1 MNRKTLTVYSASAGS
16 GKTYSLVKE
25 FLLLLFLNHYAPHSD
40 TPPSDLSEDS
50 KATESK
56 EKPYNFGFQ
65 GILGVTFTKKATLE
79 LKQRILREL
88 IRLSKVEPGDEI
100 TGISKDVIKE
110 LSGLVGKTV
119 KELSTDLPRLSEHAV
134 KQILEDYSHFN
145 VRTIDSFF
153 QEVLRGLR
161 REITGQSFSGS
172 YQIELNV
179 EEAINLA
186 IDNLKLEM
194 DVHTYSNISNVVRR
208 LQTDS
213 IGKDK
218 QVDPFKEIADIAK
231 HLINGNEWEEI
242 KPFLLSEEAQ
252 KLVSQN
258 QQYLK
263 GVVDKY
269 ESKLSKAVGFGQ
281 RLTEL
286 RPNKLVT
293 KVKSL
298 ISIDELIKA
307 FCSTDPK
314 VRISKSLIKE
324 WKVNEKTEERTKE
337 ISKLIGDVLN
347 CFPDDKEVKEYLSAR
362 LLLDYLDYIPIL
374 AEIAKSIE
382 EYEHQNH
389 LLLIPRV
396 NQLLDQIIDGD
407 DTPFVYDRVG
417 VRLHHYVIDEFQDTA
432 KLQWSN
438 FEPLIYEARSSGHEN
453 FVVGDAK
460 QSIYAFRGA
469 ESSNFIKL
477 VDGIKKGSGET
488 DQVINLPTNWR
499 SDERIITFNNEF
511 FADIYN
517 YNGYYTEDYDT
528 DLTRLHKMVY
538 ERDNVKQEVPDHK
551 KASRAGYIEVSV
563 LPDNKKDE
571 SIPDVKTY
579 LHNHLV
585 DLFACGYK
593 PGDIAILS
601 RKNDQCEEVASWLT
615 EWAAVE
621 KDLASKY
628 AFVSKGAL
636 SLTSSAIVRLLRT
649 LIRALSTA
657 SPQSDK
663 LLRLMIQSY
672 VQSSKPEGNTGRADR
687 LYDSLMKLSTTGLSV
702 YEFLLRAINLLGELP
717 VEEKLYVNAFID
729 LAYTYSRRSP
739 DLTIRQFDDWLEQ
752 NIKKAKIDMGNG
764 ELDRINVLTIHE
776 AKGLEFPVVIL
787 PFANWDIYKLNENK
801 RDLRLIRIPDK
812 DYPELSS
819 VVKSGIYLIDLNDK
833 KRGLASDLAPI
844 YEAER
849 EALYMEQ
856 LNLLYVA
863 LTRAKSEL
871 YVFTKPKPKDGTVIK
886 INDIILDRMAVLDN
900 LKGDLIKEE
909 QQGILVWHSNVE
921 VKPRRQEKELTS
933 TSCGQVTLDSL
944 VSIVD
949 LKDLKVRDKYADE
962 RTDFGILMHGLLSSV
977 YTADDFA
984 PLLQNL
990 SNTGR
995 INEEDYKTLL
1005 NNFTTAMDDPTYSE
1019 WFPSYGEAI
1028 IRTESTLYDQGYGRE
1043 QRPDRVVLK
1052 RASDGT
1058 LHGVVID
1065 YKLGDLGPVSEAYR
1079 RQVRHYVDQLRS
1091 SGVDEVTGYLWYL
1104 RSPDGIIKVC

>member
-119 KELSTDLPRLSEHAV
+119 EELRTDLPRLSKHAV

-186 IDNLKLEM
+186 IDNLKLKM
-194 DVHTYSNISNVVRR
+194 DANTYSNISEVVRR
-208 LQTDS
+208 LQTES
-213 IGKDK
+213 IGTDE
-218 QVDPFKEIADIAK
+218 QVDPFKEIAAIAK

-242 KPFLLSEEAQ
+242 KSQLLSEEAQ
-252 KLVSQN
+252 KLVSEN

-263 GVVDKY
+263 GVVDTY
-269 ESKLSKAVGFGQ
+269 ESKLRPITTIARKISEYNPYRWGSKIESISTIDNIADAILQEG
-281 RLTEL
+281 LTKE
-286 RPNKLVT
+286 V
-293 KVKSL
+293 
-298 ISIDELIKA
+298 IS
-307 FCSTDPK
+307 
-314 VRISKSLIKE
+314 E
-324 WKVNEKTEERTKE
+324 WKLTGSGKEHEKDIYPLRDQVANLLPA
-337 ISKLIGDVLN
+337 SGA
-347 CFPDDKEVKEYLSAR
+347 KEYVNAR
-362 LLLDYLDYIPIL
+362 LLLDHLDYIPIL

-438 FEPLIYEARSSGHEN
+438 FEPLIREARSSKHEN

-469 ESSNFIKL
+469 ESSNFINL
-477 VDGIKKGSGET
+477 VDEIKKGSGET

-551 KASRAGYIEVSV
+551 KASRSGYVEISV

-579 LHNHLV
+579 LHGHLL
-585 DLFACGYK
+585 DLFARGYK
-593 PGDIAILS
+593 PGEIAILS
-601 RKNDQCEEVASWLT
+601 RQNSQCEKVASWLT
-615 EWAAVE
+615 EWAAAE
-621 KDLASKY
+621 GDQAGQY

-663 LLRLMIQSY
+663 LLRLMIRSY
-672 VQSSKPEGNTGRADR
+672 VQSSNPEGDKERAEQ
-687 LYDSLMKLSTTGLSV
+687 LYNSLMELSTTGLSV

-752 NIKKAKIDMGNG
+752 NIDRAKVDMGSG
-764 ELDRINVLTIHE
+764 ELDRINVLTIHD
-776 AKGLEFPVVIL
+776 AKGLEFPIVIL
-787 PFANWDIYKLNENK
+787 PFANWDIYSPNRGR

-819 VVKSGIYLIDLNDK
+819 EVKSGIYLINMEDAI
-833 KRGLASDLAPI
+833 RGLASDLAPI

-871 YVFTKPKPKDGTVIK
+871 YVFTKPKSKTGTTTK
-886 INDIILDRMAVLDN
+886 INNIILDRMAVLDN
-900 LKGDLIKEE
+900 LKDDLITEEE
-909 QQGILVWHSNVE
+909 QGISVWRSNVE
-921 VKPRRQEKELTS
+921 EKPRRQEEKSTS

-962 RTDFGILMHGLLSSV
+962 RTDFGILMHSLLSSV

-1005 NNFTTAMDDPTYSE
+1005 DNFTTVTNDPTYSE

-1043 QRPDRVVLK
+1043 QRPDRVVL
-1052 RASDGT
+1052 RRDGDGT
-1058 LHGVVID
+1058 LQGVVID
-1065 YKLGDLGPVSEAYR
+1065 YKLGDPNPVPEAYR
-1079 RQVRHYVDQLRS
+1079 RQVRQYVDQLRS

-1104 RSPDGIIKVC
+1104 RSDKGIIKVC

>member
-25 FLLLLFLNHYAPHSD
+25 FLLLLFLNHYTPHSD
-40 TPPSDLSEDS
+40 LSGDR

-110 LSGLVGKTV
+110 LSGLVDKTV
-119 KELSTDLPRLSEHAV
+119 KELSTDLPRLSKHAV

-179 EEAINLA
+179 EEAISLA
-186 IDNLKLEM
+186 IDNLKLKM
-194 DVHTYSNISNVVRR
+194 DANTYSNISEVVRR
-208 LQTDS
+208 LQTES
-213 IGKDK
+213 IGTDE

-231 HLINGNEWEEI
+231 HLINGNEWEQI
-242 KPFLLSEEAQ
+242 KSDLLSQKAQ
-252 KLVSQN
+252 QLVSQN

-269 ESKLSKAVGFGQ
+269 ESKLRPITTIARKISEYNPYRWGSKIESISTIDNIADAILQEG
-281 RLTEL
+281 LTKE
-286 RPNKLVT
+286 V
-293 KVKSL
+293 
-298 ISIDELIKA
+298 IS
-307 FCSTDPK
+307 
-314 VRISKSLIKE
+314 E
-324 WKVNEKTEERTKE
+324 WKLTGSGKEHEKDIYPLRDQVANLLPA
-337 ISKLIGDVLN
+337 SGA
-347 CFPDDKEVKEYLSAR
+347 KEYVNAR
-362 LLLDYLDYIPIL
+362 LLLDHLDYIPIL

-438 FEPLIYEARSSGHEN
+438 FEPLIRESRSSKHEN

-469 ESSNFIKL
+469 ESSNFINL
-477 VDGIKKGSGET
+477 VDEIKKGSGET
-488 DQVINLPTNWR
+488 DQVINLPKNWR

-528 DLTRLHKMVY
+528 DLTKLHKMVY
-538 ERDNVKQEVPDHK
+538 ERDNVKQEVPNHK
-551 KASRAGYIEVSV
+551 KASRSGYVEISV

-585 DLFACGYK
+585 DLFARGYK

-601 RKNDQCEEVASWLT
+601 RSNSKCEEVATWLT
-615 EWAAVE
+615 EWAAAE

-672 VQSSKPEGNTGRADR
+672 VQSSNPEGDKERAEQ
-687 LYDSLMKLSTTGLSV
+687 LYNSLMELSTTGLSV

-752 NIKKAKIDMGNG
+752 NIDRAKVDMGSG
-764 ELDRINVLTIHE
+764 ELDRINILTIHE
-776 AKGLEFPVVIL
+776 AKGLEFPIVIL
-787 PFANWDIYKLNENK
+787 PFANWDIYSPNRGR

-819 VVKSGIYLIDLNDK
+819 EVKSGIYLINMEDAI
-833 KRGLASDLAPI
+833 RGLASDLAPI

-863 LTRAKSEL
+863 FTRAKSEL
-871 YVFTKPKPKDGTVIK
+871 YVFTKPKSKTGTTTR
-886 INDIILDRMAVLDN
+886 INNIILDRMAVLDK
-900 LKGDLIKEE
+900 LKDDLITEEE
-909 QQGILVWHSNVE
+909 QGISVWRSNVE
-921 VKPRRQEKELTS
+921 EKPRRQKEELTS

-962 RTDFGILMHGLLSSV
+962 RTDFGILMHSLLSSV
-977 YTADDFA
+977 YTAKDFA
-984 PLLQNL
+984 PLLKNL
-990 SNTGR
+990 RNTGR

-1005 NNFTTAMDDPTYSE
+1005 DNFTTVMDDPTYAG

-1065 YKLGDLGPVSEAYR
+1065 YKLGDPGPVPEAYR

-1104 RSPDGIIKVC
+1104 RSDKGIIKVC

>member
-40 TPPSDLSEDS
+40 LSGSHEVTKSTGD
-50 KATESK
+50 
-56 EKPYNFGFQ
+56 PYFDFQ
-65 GILGVTFTKKATLE
+65 GVLGVTFTKKATLE

-88 IRLSKVEPGDEI
+88 IRLSEVKPGTVI

-110 LSGLVGKTV
+110 LSGLVGKT
-119 KELSTDLPRLSEHAV
+119 EQALSGELPRLSKNAV

-179 EEAINLA
+179 KEAINLA

-194 DVHTYSNISNVVRR
+194 DAHTYSNISSVVRR

-213 IGKDK
+213 IGKDER
-218 QVDPFKEIADIAK
+218 VDPFKEIADIAK

-242 KPFLLSEEAQ
+242 KPKLLSEDVQ
-252 KLVSQN
+252 TVVSQN

-263 GVVDKY
+263 GVVDDY
-269 ESKLSKAVGFGQ
+269 EKK
-281 RLTEL
+281 L
-286 RPNKLVT
+286 RPITTIARKISEYNPYRWGSKIESISTIDNIADAILLEGLT
-293 KVKSL
+293 KEG
-298 ISIDELIKA
+298 IS
-307 FCSTDPK
+307 
-314 VRISKSLIKE
+314 E
-324 WKVNEKTEERTKE
+324 WKLTKRDKDHEDE
-337 ISKLIGDVLN
+337 IYPLRDQVANLLPASGA
-347 CFPDDKEVKEYLSAR
+347 KEYVNAR
-362 LLLDYLDYIPIL
+362 LLLDYLAYIPIL

-417 VRLHHYVIDEFQDTA
+417 VRLHHYVIDEFQDTS

-438 FEPLIYEARSSGHEN
+438 FEPLINEARSSKHEN
-453 FVVGDAK
+453 FIVGDAK

-517 YNGYYTEDYDT
+517 YNGYYREDYDT

-538 ERDNVKQEVPDHK
+538 QRDNVKQEVPDHK
-551 KASRAGYIEVSV
+551 KASRSGYVEISAR
-563 LPDNKKDE
+563 PDNKKDE
-571 SIPDVKTY
+571 SIPDVETY
-579 LHNHLV
+579 LHDHLV
-585 DLFACGYK
+585 DLFARGYK

-601 RKNDQCEEVASWLT
+601 RSNSQCEEVATWLT
-615 EWAAVE
+615 KWAAKE
-621 KDLASKY
+621 EDRAGQY

-636 SLTSSAIVRLLRT
+636 SLTSSVIVRLLRT

-657 SPQSDK
+657 SPQSEN

-672 VQSSKPEGNTGRADR
+672 VQSTKPEGDTERAEQ

-717 VEEKLYVNAFID
+717 VEEKLYVNSFID

-752 NIKKAKIDMGNG
+752 NIDTTKVDMGSG

-787 PFANWDIYKLNENK
+787 PYAEWDIYSPNKGK
-801 RDLRLIRIPDK
+801 RDLRLIRIPED
-812 DYPELSS
+812 DPNLPSD
-819 VVKSGIYLIDLNDK
+819 VKPGIYLINMEDGI
-833 KRGLASDLAPI
+833 RGLASGLAPI

-849 EALYMEQ
+849 EAHYMDE

-871 YVFTKPKPKDGTVIK
+871 YVFTKPKSKTGTTTR
-886 INDIILDRMAVLDN
+886 INNIILDRMEKLEED
-900 LKGDLIKEE
+900 LKGDLIKKEE
-909 QQGILVWHSNVE
+909 QSISVWHSNVE
-921 VKPRRQEKELTS
+921 EKPQRQEERSTS

-962 RTDFGILMHGLLSSV
+962 RTDFGILMHSLLSSV

-990 SNTGR
+990 LNTGR
-995 INEEDYKTLL
+995 ITKEDHDNLHA
-1005 NNFTTAMDDPTYSE
+1005 NFTTAMKDPTYAE
-1019 WFPSYGEAI
+1019 WFPPYGEAI

-1043 QRPDRVVLK
+1043 QRPDRVVLR
-1052 RASDGT
+1052 RAGDGT

-1065 YKLGDLGPVSEAYR
+1065 YKLGDPDPVPEAYR
-1079 RQVRHYVDQLRS
+1079 RQVKHYVDQLRS

>member
-40 TPPSDLSEDS
+40 LSGSREVTKSTGD
-50 KATESK
+50 
-56 EKPYNFGFQ
+56 PYFGFQ
-65 GILGVTFTKKATLE
+65 GVLGVTFTKKATLE

-88 IRLSKVEPGDEI
+88 IRLSEVKTGTAI

-110 LSGLVGKTV
+110 LSGLVGKTE
-119 KELSTDLPRLSEHAV
+119 KELSDDLPRLSKHAV

-179 EEAINLA
+179 GEAINLA

-194 DVHTYSNISNVVRR
+194 DANTYKNISSVVRR

-213 IGKDK
+213 IGKDE

-242 KPFLLSEEAQ
+242 KSDLLSEEAQ
-252 KLVSQN
+252 QCVSQN

-263 GVVDKY
+263 RVVDDY
-269 ESKLSKAVGFGQ
+269 EKK
-281 RLTEL
+281 L
-286 RPNKLVT
+286 RPITTIARKISEYNPYGWGKKIKSISTIDNIADAILQEGLT
-293 KVKSL
+293 KEG
-298 ISIDELIKA
+298 IS
-307 FCSTDPK
+307 
-314 VRISKSLIKE
+314 E
-324 WKVNEKTEERTKE
+324 WKLTG
-337 ISKLIGDVLN
+337 SG
-347 CFPDDKEVKEYLSAR
+347 KEYERDIYPLRDQVANLFPTKGAKEYVTAR

-374 AEIAKSIE
+374 AEIARSIE

-438 FEPLIYEARSSGHEN
+438 FEPLINEARSSGHEN

-460 QSIYAFRGA
+460 QSIYAFRGTD
-469 ESSNFIKL
+469 SSNFIKL
-477 VDGIKKGSGET
+477 VDGIKKGSGKT
-488 DQVINLPTNWR
+488 DRVINLPTNWR

-528 DLTRLHKMVY
+528 ELTRLHKMVY
-538 ERDNVKQEVPDHK
+538 ERDNVKQEVPDQK
-551 KASRAGYIEVSV
+551 RGTGSGYIEISV
-563 LPDNKKDE
+563 LPNNKKDE
-571 SIPDVKTY
+571 SIPDVETY
-579 LHNHLV
+579 LHDHLV
-585 DLFACGYK
+585 NLFERGYK

-601 RKNDQCEEVASWLT
+601 RKNNQCEKVATWLT
-615 EWAAVE
+615 EWAAE
-621 KDLASKY
+621 EEDRADQY
-628 AFVSKGAL
+628 AFVSKSAL
-636 SLTSSAIVRLLRT
+636 SLTSSIVVRLLRT

-657 SPQSDK
+657 SPQSRK

-672 VQSSKPEGNTGRADR
+672 VQSSNPKSGTNSADQ
-687 LYDSLMKLSTTGLSV
+687 LYDSLMELSTAGLSV

-752 NIKKAKIDMGNG
+752 NIDRTKVDMGSG
-764 ELDRINVLTIHE
+764 ELDRINVLTIHD

-787 PFANWDIYKLNENK
+787 PFADWDIYSPNRGRRN
-801 RDLRLIRIPDK
+801 LRLIRIPDK

-819 VVKSGIYLIDLNDK
+819 EVKSGIYLINMEDAI
-833 KRGLASDLAPI
+833 RGLASDLAPI

-849 EALYMEQ
+849 EALFMEQ

-871 YVFTKPKPKDGTVIK
+871 YVFTKPKSKTGTTTR
-886 INDIILDRMAVLDN
+886 INNIILDRMAILDT
-900 LKGDLIKEE
+900 LKGDLIKKEE
-909 QQGILVWHSNVE
+909 QGISVWRSNVE
-921 VKPRRQEKELTS
+921 EKPRRHKEKSTS

>member
-40 TPPSDLSEDS
+40 LSGDR

-119 KELSTDLPRLSEHAV
+119 KELSIDLPDLSKDAV

-242 KPFLLSEEAQ
+242 KSDLLSEEAQ
-252 KLVSQN
+252 QLISQN
-258 QQYLK
+258 QQDLI

-269 ESKLSKAVGFGQ
+269 EPDLSKAVEYGK
-281 RLTEL
+281 RLIEL
-286 RPNKLVT
+286 RPNKLVE
-293 KVKSL
+293 KVKRLS
-298 ISIDELIKA
+298 SIDELIKA
-307 FCSTDPK
+307 FCSTDPTK
-314 VRISKSLIKE
+314 RISKSLIKE

-672 VQSSKPEGNTGRADR
+672 VQSSKPEGNTERADR

-752 NIKKAKIDMGNG
+752 NIDRTKVDMGSG
-764 ELDRINVLTIHE
+764 ELDRINVLTIHD

-787 PFANWDIYKLNENK
+787 PFADWDIYSPNRGRRN
-801 RDLRLIRIPDK
+801 LRLIRIPDK

-819 VVKSGIYLIDLNDK
+819 EVKSGIYLINMEDAI
-833 KRGLASDLAPI
+833 RGLASDLAPI

-849 EALYMEQ
+849 EALFMEQ

-871 YVFTKPKPKDGTVIK
+871 YVFTKPKSKTGTTTR
-886 INDIILDRMAVLDN
+886 INNIILDRMAILDT
-900 LKGDLIKEE
+900 LKGDLIKKEE
-909 QQGILVWHSNVE
+909 QGISVWRSNVE
-921 VKPRRQEKELTS
+921 EKPRRHKEKSTS

>member
-25 FLLLLFLNHYAPHSD
+25 FLLLLFLNHYAPLSD
-40 TPPSDLSEDS
+40 RSGDRDV
-50 KATESK
+50 TESK

-88 IRLSKVEPGDEI
+88 IRLSEVKQGDEI

-119 KELSTDLPRLSEHAV
+119 KELSIDLPDLSKDAV

-179 EEAINLA
+179 GEAINLA
-186 IDNLKLEM
+186 IDNLKFEM
-194 DVHTYSNISNVVRR
+194 DAKTYSNISNVVRR
-208 LQTDS
+208 LQTES
-213 IGKDK
+213 IGTDE

-242 KPFLLSEEAQ
+242 KPKLLSEKAQ
-252 KLVSQN
+252 QCVSQN

-263 GVVDKY
+263 GVVDEY
-269 ESKLSKAVGFGQ
+269 ESKLRPITTIARKISEYNPYRWVSKIESISTIDNIADAILLEG
-281 RLTEL
+281 LTKEG
-286 RPNKLVT
+286 
-293 KVKSL
+293 
-298 ISIDELIKA
+298 
-307 FCSTDPK
+307 
-314 VRISKSLIKE
+314 ISK
-324 WKVNEKTEERTKE
+324 WKLTDN
-337 ISKLIGDVLN
+337 
-347 CFPDDKEVKEYLSAR
+347 DKEYEGIIYPLRDQVVNLLPASGAREYVNAR
-362 LLLDYLDYIPIL
+362 LLLDYLAYIPIL

-438 FEPLIYEARSSGHEN
+438 FEPLINEARSSGHEN

-477 VDGIKKGSGET
+477 VDGIKKGSGKT
-488 DQVINLPTNWR
+488 DRVINLPTNWR

-517 YNGYYTEDYDT
+517 YKGYYTEDYDT
-528 DLTRLHKMVY
+528 ELTRLHKMVY
-538 ERDNVKQEVPDHK
+538 ERENVKQEVPDQK
-551 KASRAGYIEVSV
+551 KGTGSGYIEISV
-563 LPDNKKDE
+563 LPDNKNNE

-579 LHNHLV
+579 LHDHLV
-585 DLFACGYK
+585 DLFDRGYK

-628 AFVSKGAL
+628 AFVSKSAL

-672 VQSSKPEGNTGRADR
+672 VQSSKPEGNTERADR

-739 DLTIRQFDDWLEQ
+739 DLSIRQFDDWLEQ
-752 NIKKAKIDMGNG
+752 NIDRTKVDMGSG

-787 PFANWDIYKLNENK
+787 PFANWDIYSPNKGK

-812 DYPELSS
+812 DYPDLSS
-819 VVKSGIYLIDLNDK
+819 DDVKPGIYLINMEDG
-833 KRGLASDLAPI
+833 KRGLASGLSPI

-849 EALYMEQ
+849 EAHYMDE

-863 LTRAKSEL
+863 FTRAKSEL
-871 YVFTKPKPKDGTVIK
+871 YAFTKPKSKTGTTTR
-886 INDIILDRMAVLDN
+886 INNIILDRMEKLEEG
-900 LKGDLIKEE
+900 LKGDLTKED
-909 QQGILVWHSNVE
+909 QQGISVWRSNVE
-921 VKPRRQEKELTS
+921 VKPRRQKEELTS

-962 RTDFGILMHGLLSSV
+962 RTDFGILIHSLLSSV
-977 YTADDFA
+977 YTSDDFA
-984 PLLQNL
+984 PLLKNL
-990 SNTGR
+990 LVTGR
-995 INEEDYKTLL
+995 ISKEEHERLL
-1005 NNFTTAMDDPTYSE
+1005 YNFTTAMTTYAG
-1019 WFPSYGEAI
+1019 WFPPYGEAI
-1028 IRTESTLYDQGYGRE
+1028 VRTESTLYDQGYGRE

-1065 YKLGDLGPVSEAYR
+1065 YKLGDPDPVPEAYR
-1079 RQVRHYVDQLRS
+1079 RQVRQYVDQLRS

-1104 RSPDGIIKVC
+1104 RSPNGIIKVC

>member
-1 MNRKTLTVYSASAGS
+1 MDRKTLTVYSASAGS

-25 FLLLLFLNHYAPHSD
+25 FLLLLFLNHYTPLSD
-40 TPPSDLSEDS
+40 RSGDRDV
-50 KATESK
+50 TESK

-88 IRLSKVEPGDEI
+88 IRLSEVKQGDEI

-179 EEAINLA
+179 EEAISLA

-194 DVHTYSNISNVVRR
+194 DANTYSNISEVVRR
-208 LQTDS
+208 LQTES
-213 IGKDK
+213 IGTDE

-252 KLVSQN
+252 QLISQN
-258 QQYLK
+258 QQDLK
-263 GVVDKY
+263 RIVNKY
-269 ESKLSKAVGFGQ
+269 ESKLRPITTIARKISEYNPYRWGSKIESISTIDNIADAILQEG
-281 RLTEL
+281 LTKE
-286 RPNKLVT
+286 V
-293 KVKSL
+293 
-298 ISIDELIKA
+298 IS
-307 FCSTDPK
+307 
-314 VRISKSLIKE
+314 E
-324 WKVNEKTEERTKE
+324 WKLTG
-337 ISKLIGDVLN
+337 SG
-347 CFPDDKEVKEYLSAR
+347 KEYEKDIYPLRDQVANLLPASGAKEYVNAR

-438 FEPLIYEARSSGHEN
+438 FEPLINEARSSGHEN

-469 ESSNFIKL
+469 ESSNFINL
-477 VDGIKKGSGET
+477 VDEIKKGSGET

-538 ERDNVKQEVPDHK
+538 ERDNVKQEVPDQK
-551 KASRAGYIEVSV
+551 RGTGSGYVEISV

-571 SIPDVKTY
+571 SIPDVETY

-585 DLFACGYK
+585 DLFARGYK

-649 LIRALSTA
+649 LIRTLSTA

-672 VQSSKPEGNTGRADR
+672 VQSSKPEGDTERAEQ

-752 NIKKAKIDMGNG
+752 NIDRTKVDMGSG

-900 LKGDLIKEE
+900 HKGDLIKEE

>member
-25 FLLLLFLNHYAPHSD
+25 FLLLLFLNHYTPLSD
-40 TPPSDLSEDS
+40 RSGDRDV
-50 KATESK
+50 TESK
-56 EKPYNFGFQ
+56 EKAYNFGFQ

-88 IRLSKVEPGDEI
+88 IRLSEVKQGDEI

-119 KELSTDLPRLSEHAV
+119 KELSRELPDLSKHAV

-186 IDNLKLEM
+186 IDNLKLKM
-194 DVHTYSNISNVVRR
+194 DANTYSNISEVVRR
-208 LQTDS
+208 LQTES
-213 IGKDK
+213 IGTDE

-242 KPFLLSEEAQ
+242 KPYLLSQKAQ
-252 KLVSQN
+252 QLVSEN

-263 GVVDKY
+263 GVVDTY
-269 ESKLSKAVGFGQ
+269 ESKLRPITTIARKISEYNPYRWGSKIESISTIDNIADAILQEG
-281 RLTEL
+281 LTKE
-286 RPNKLVT
+286 V
-293 KVKSL
+293 
-298 ISIDELIKA
+298 IS
-307 FCSTDPK
+307 
-314 VRISKSLIKE
+314 E
-324 WKVNEKTEERTKE
+324 WKLTGSGKEHEKDIYPLRDQVANLLPA
-337 ISKLIGDVLN
+337 SGA
-347 CFPDDKEVKEYLSAR
+347 KEYVNAR
-362 LLLDYLDYIPIL
+362 LLLDHLDYIPIL

-438 FEPLIYEARSSGHEN
+438 FEPLIREARSSKHEN

-469 ESSNFIKL
+469 ESSNFINL
-477 VDGIKKGSGET
+477 VDEIKKGSGET
-488 DQVINLPTNWR
+488 DQVINLPKNWR

-517 YNGYYTEDYDT
+517 YNGYYTEDYVT

-538 ERDNVKQEVPDHK
+538 ERDNVKQEVPDQK
-551 KASRAGYIEVSV
+551 RGTGSGYVEISV

-579 LHNHLV
+579 LHGHLL
-585 DLFACGYK
+585 DLFARGYK

-601 RKNDQCEEVASWLT
+601 RKNDQCEDVASWLT
-615 EWAAVE
+615 EWAAAE
-621 KDLASKY
+621 GDQASKY

-663 LLRLMIQSY
+663 LLRLMIRSY
-672 VQSSKPEGNTGRADR
+672 VQSSNPEGDKERAEQ
-687 LYDSLMKLSTTGLSV
+687 LYNSLMELSTTGLSV

-752 NIKKAKIDMGNG
+752 NIDRAKVDMGSG

-787 PFANWDIYKLNENK
+787 PFANWDIYSPNRGR

-819 VVKSGIYLIDLNDK
+819 EVKSGIYLINMEDAI
-833 KRGLASDLAPI
+833 RGLASDLAPI

-863 LTRAKSEL
+863 FTRAKSEL
-871 YVFTKPKPKDGTVIK
+871 YVFTKPKSKTGTTTR
-886 INDIILDRMAVLDN
+886 INNIILDRMAVLDK
-900 LKGDLIKEE
+900 LKDDLITEEE
-909 QQGILVWHSNVE
+909 QGISVWRSNVE
-921 VKPRRQEKELTS
+921 EKPRRQKEESTS

-962 RTDFGILMHGLLSSV
+962 RTDFGILMHSLLSSV

-995 INEEDYKTLL
+995 ISEEDYKTLL

-1065 YKLGDLGPVSEAYR
+1065 YKLGDPGPVPESYR

-1104 RSPDGIIKVC
+1104 RSDKGIIKVC

>member
-1 MNRKTLTVYSASAGS
+1 MDRKTLTVYSASAGS

-25 FLLLLFLNHYAPHSD
+25 FLLLLFLNHYTPLSD
-40 TPPSDLSEDS
+40 RSGDRDV
-50 KATESK
+50 TESK

-88 IRLSKVEPGDEI
+88 IRLSEVKQGDEI
-100 TGISKDVIKE
+100 TGISKDVIKK
-110 LSGLVGKTV
+110 LSGLVDKTV
-119 KELSTDLPRLSEHAV
+119 KELSTDLPRLSKHAV

-179 EEAINLA
+179 EEAISLA
-186 IDNLKLEM
+186 IDNLKLKM
-194 DVHTYSNISNVVRR
+194 DANTYSNISEVVRR
-208 LQTDS
+208 LQTES
-213 IGKDK
+213 IGTDE

-231 HLINGNEWEEI
+231 HLINGNEWEDI
-242 KPFLLSEEAQ
+242 KPFLLSQKAQ
-252 KLVSQN
+252 QLISQN
-258 QQYLK
+258 QQDLK
-263 GVVDKY
+263 RIVNKY
-269 ESKLSKAVGFGQ
+269 ESKLRPITTIARKISEYNPYRWGSKIESISTIDNIADAILQEG
-281 RLTEL
+281 LTKE
-286 RPNKLVT
+286 V
-293 KVKSL
+293 
-298 ISIDELIKA
+298 IS
-307 FCSTDPK
+307 
-314 VRISKSLIKE
+314 E
-324 WKVNEKTEERTKE
+324 WKLTG
-337 ISKLIGDVLN
+337 SG
-347 CFPDDKEVKEYLSAR
+347 KEYEKDIYPLRDQVANLLPASGAKEYVNAR

-438 FEPLIYEARSSGHEN
+438 FEPLINEARSSGHEN

-538 ERDNVKQEVPDHK
+538 ERNNVKQEVPDQK
-551 KASRAGYIEVSV
+551 RGTGSGYVEISV

-585 DLFACGYK
+585 DLFARGYK

-649 LIRALSTA
+649 LIRTLSTA

-672 VQSSKPEGNTGRADR
+672 VQSSKPEGNTERADR

-752 NIKKAKIDMGNG
+752 NIDRTKVDMGSG
-764 ELDRINVLTIHE
+764 ELDRINVLTIHD

-787 PFANWDIYKLNENK
+787 PFADWDIYSPNRGRRN
-801 RDLRLIRIPDK
+801 LRLIRIPDK

-819 VVKSGIYLIDLNDK
+819 EVKSGIYLINMEDAI
-833 KRGLASDLAPI
+833 RGQASDLAPI

-849 EALYMEQ
+849 EALFMEQ

-871 YVFTKPKPKDGTVIK
+871 YVFTKPKSKTGTTTR
-886 INDIILDRMAVLDN
+886 INNIILDRMAVLDN
-900 LKGDLIKEE
+900 LKGDLITEE
-909 QQGILVWHSNVE
+909 QQGISVWRSNVE
-921 VKPRRQEKELTS
+921 EKPRRHKEESTS
-933 TSCGQVTLDSL
+933 TSCGQVTLVSL

-962 RTDFGILMHGLLSSV
+962 KTDFGILMHGLLSSV

-1019 WFPSYGEAI
+1019 WFPSYGKAI

>member
-119 KELSTDLPRLSEHAV
+119 KELSTDLPRLSKHAV

-179 EEAINLA
+179 EEAISLA

-194 DVHTYSNISNVVRR
+194 DANTYSNISEVVRR
-208 LQTDS
+208 LQTES
-213 IGKDK
+213 IGTDE

-231 HLINGNEWEEI
+231 HLINGNEWEQI
-242 KPFLLSEEAQ
+242 KSDLLSQKAQ
-252 KLVSQN
+252 QLVSQN

-269 ESKLSKAVGFGQ
+269 ESKLRPITTIARKISEYNPYRWGSKIESISTIDNIADAILQEG
-281 RLTEL
+281 LTKE
-286 RPNKLVT
+286 V
-293 KVKSL
+293 
-298 ISIDELIKA
+298 IS
-307 FCSTDPK
+307 
-314 VRISKSLIKE
+314 E
-324 WKVNEKTEERTKE
+324 WKLTGSGKEHEKDIYPLRDQVANLLPA
-337 ISKLIGDVLN
+337 SGA
-347 CFPDDKEVKEYLSAR
+347 KEYVNAR

-438 FEPLIYEARSSGHEN
+438 FEPLIREARSSKHEN

-469 ESSNFIKL
+469 ESSNFINL
-477 VDGIKKGSGET
+477 VDEIKKGSGET

-528 DLTRLHKMVY
+528 DLTMLHKMVY
-538 ERDNVKQEVPDHK
+538 ERNNVKQEVPDQK
-551 KASRAGYIEVSV
+551 RGTGSGYVEISV

-571 SIPDVKTY
+571 SIPDVETY
-579 LHNHLV
+579 LHDHLV
-585 DLFACGYK
+585 DLFARGYK

-615 EWAAVE
+615 KWAAE
-621 KDLASKY
+621 EEDQAGQY

-636 SLTSSAIVRLLRT
+636 SLTSSVIVRLLRT

-657 SPQSDK
+657 SPQSEN

-672 VQSSKPEGNTGRADR
+672 VQSSKPEGNTERADR

-752 NIKKAKIDMGNG
+752 NIDRTKVDMGSG

-787 PFANWDIYKLNENK
+787 PFANWDIYSPNRGR

-819 VVKSGIYLIDLNDK
+819 EVKSDIYLINMEDAI
-833 KRGLASDLAPI
+833 RGLASDLAPI

-863 LTRAKSEL
+863 FTRAKSEL
-871 YVFTKPKPKDGTVIK
+871 YVFTKPKSKTGTTTR
-886 INDIILDRMAVLDN
+886 INNIILDRMKKLEED
-900 LKGDLIKEE
+900 LKGDLITEEE
-909 QQGILVWHSNVE
+909 QGISVWRSNVE
-921 VKPRRQEKELTS
+921 VKPRRHKEKSTS

-962 RTDFGILMHGLLSSV
+962 RTDFGILMHSLLSSV

-1043 QRPDRVVLK
+1043 QRPDRVVL
-1052 RASDGT
+1052 RRDGEGK

-1065 YKLGDLGPVSEAYR
+1065 YKLGYPDSVPEAYR
-1079 RQVRHYVDQLRS
+1079 RQVRQYVDQLLS

>member
-40 TPPSDLSEDS
+40 LSGDR
-50 KATESK
+50 KATEPK

-110 LSGLVGKTV
+110 LSGLVGKTE
-119 KELSTDLPRLSEHAV
+119 KELSDDLPRLSKHAV

-179 EEAINLA
+179 KEAINLA

-194 DVHTYSNISNVVRR
+194 DAHTYSNISSVVRR

-213 IGKDK
+213 IGKDER
-218 QVDPFKEIADIAK
+218 VDPFKEIADIAK

-242 KPFLLSEEAQ
+242 KPYLLSEKAQ
-252 KLVSQN
+252 QCVSQN

-263 GVVDKY
+263 GVVDDY
-269 ESKLSKAVGFGQ
+269 EKK
-281 RLTEL
+281 L
-286 RPNKLVT
+286 RPITTIARKISEYNPYRWGSKIESISTIDNIADAILLEGLT
-293 KVKSL
+293 KEG
-298 ISIDELIKA
+298 IS
-307 FCSTDPK
+307 
-314 VRISKSLIKE
+314 E
-324 WKVNEKTEERTKE
+324 WKLTKRDKDHEDE
-337 ISKLIGDVLN
+337 IYPLRDQVANLLPASGA
-347 CFPDDKEVKEYLSAR
+347 KEYVNAR
-362 LLLDYLDYIPIL
+362 LLLDYLAYIPIL

-407 DTPFVYDRVG
+407 DTPFVYDHVG
-417 VRLHHYVIDEFQDTA
+417 VRLHHYVIDEFQDTS

-438 FEPLIYEARSSGHEN
+438 FEPLINEARSSKHEN
-453 FVVGDAK
+453 FIVGDAK

-517 YNGYYTEDYDT
+517 YNGYYREDYDT

-538 ERDNVKQEVPDHK
+538 QRDNVKQEVPDHK
-551 KASRAGYIEVSV
+551 KASRSGYVEISAR
-563 LPDNKKDE
+563 PDNKKDE
-571 SIPDVKTY
+571 SIPDVETY
-579 LHNHLV
+579 LHDHLV
-585 DLFACGYK
+585 DLFARGYK

-601 RKNDQCEEVASWLT
+601 RSNSQCEEVATWLT
-615 EWAAVE
+615 KWAAKE
-621 KDLASKY
+621 EDRAGQY

-636 SLTSSAIVRLLRT
+636 SLTSSVIVRLLRT

-657 SPQSDK
+657 SPQSEN

-672 VQSSKPEGNTGRADR
+672 VQSTKPEGDTERAEQ

-717 VEEKLYVNAFID
+717 VEEKLYVNSFID

-752 NIKKAKIDMGNG
+752 NIDTTKVDMGSG

-787 PFANWDIYKLNENK
+787 PYADWDIYSPNKGK
-801 RDLRLIRIPDK
+801 RDLRLIRIPED
-812 DYPELSS
+812 DPNLPSD
-819 VVKSGIYLIDLNDK
+819 VKPGIYLINMEDGI
-833 KRGLASDLAPI
+833 RGLASGLAPI

-849 EALYMEQ
+849 EAHYMDE

-871 YVFTKPKPKDGTVIK
+871 YVFTKPKSKTGTTTR
-886 INDIILDRMAVLDN
+886 INNIILDRMEKLEED
-900 LKGDLIKEE
+900 LKGDLIKKEE
-909 QQGILVWHSNVE
+909 QSISVWHSNVE
-921 VKPRRQEKELTS
+921 EKPQRQEERSTS

-962 RTDFGILMHGLLSSV
+962 RTDFGILMHSLLASV

-984 PLLQNL
+984 PLLKNL
-990 SNTGR
+990 LVTGR
-995 INEEDYKTLL
+995 ISEEEHDNLL
-1005 NNFTTAMDDPTYSE
+1005 ANFTTAMKDSTYAE
-1019 WFPSYGEAI
+1019 WFPPYGEAI

-1043 QRPDRVVLK
+1043 QRPDRVVL
-1052 RASDGT
+1052 RRDGDGT

-1065 YKLGDLGPVSEAYR
+1065 YKLGDPDPVPEAYR
-1079 RQVRHYVDQLRS
+1079 RQVKHYVNQLRS

>member
-40 TPPSDLSEDS
+40 LSGS
-50 KATESK
+50 RKVIESTGD
-56 EKPYNFGFQ
+56 PYFGFQ

-88 IRLSKVEPGDEI
+88 IRLSEVKTGTAI

-110 LSGLVGKTV
+110 LIGLVGKTE
-119 KELSTDLPRLSEHAV
+119 KELSDDLPRLSKHAV

-179 EEAINLA
+179 SEAINLA

-194 DVHTYSNISNVVRR
+194 DANTYSNISSVVRR

-213 IGKDK
+213 IGTDE

-242 KPFLLSEEAQ
+242 KPKLLSEDVQ
-252 KLVSQN
+252 TVVSQN

-263 GVVDKY
+263 GVVDDY
-269 ESKLSKAVGFGQ
+269 EKK
-281 RLTEL
+281 L
-286 RPNKLVT
+286 RPITTIARKISEYNPYLWGKKIKSISTIDNIADAILLEGLT
-293 KVKSL
+293 KEG
-298 ISIDELIKA
+298 IS
-307 FCSTDPK
+307 
-314 VRISKSLIKE
+314 E
-324 WKVNEKTEERTKE
+324 WKLTKRDKDHEDE
-337 ISKLIGDVLN
+337 IYPLRDQVANLLPASGA
-347 CFPDDKEVKEYLSAR
+347 KEYVNAR
-362 LLLDYLDYIPIL
+362 LLLDYLAYIPIL
-374 AEIAKSIE
+374 VEIAKSIE

-438 FEPLIYEARSSGHEN
+438 FEPLINEARSSGHEN

-477 VDGIKKGSGET
+477 VDGIKKGSSET

-499 SDERIITFNNEF
+499 SDEGIITFNNEF

-517 YNGYYTEDYDT
+517 YKGYYTEDYDT
-528 DLTRLHKMVY
+528 ELTRLHKMVY
-538 ERDNVKQEVPDHK
+538 ERDNVKQEVPDQK
-551 KASRAGYIEVSV
+551 RGTGSGYIEISV
-563 LPDNKKDE
+563 LPDNKNNE

-579 LHNHLV
+579 LHDHLV
-585 DLFACGYK
+585 DLFDRGYK

-601 RKNDQCEEVASWLT
+601 RKNNQCEKVATWLT
-615 EWAAVE
+615 EWAAKE
-621 KDLASKY
+621 EDRAGQY
-628 AFVSKGAL
+628 AFVSKSAL
-636 SLTSSAIVRLLRT
+636 SLTSSIVVRLLRT
-649 LIRALSTA
+649 LIRALSVA
-657 SPQSDK
+657 SPQSEK

-672 VQSSKPEGNTGRADR
+672 VQSSNPESDTNSAEQ
-687 LYDSLMKLSTTGLSV
+687 LYDRLMKLSTAGLSV
-702 YEFLLRAINLLGELP
+702 YEFLLRAIDLLGELP
-717 VEEKLYVNAFID
+717 VEEKLYVNSFID

-739 DLTIRQFDDWLEQ
+739 DLSIRQFDDWLEQ
-752 NIKKAKIDMGNG
+752 YIDKAKVDMGSG
-764 ELDRINVLTIHE
+764 ELDRINVLTIHQS
-776 AKGLEFPVVIL
+776 KGLEFPVVIL
-787 PFANWDIYKLNENK
+787 PFADWDIYSPNKGK

-812 DYPELSS
+812 DYPDLSS
-819 VVKSGIYLIDLNDK
+819 DDVKPGIYLINMEDGI
-833 KRGLASDLAPI
+833 RGLASSLSPI

-863 LTRAKSEL
+863 FTRAKSEL
-871 YVFTKPKPKDGTVIK
+871 YVFTKPKSKTGTTTR
-886 INDIILDRMAVLDN
+886 INNIILDRMEKLEEGI
-900 LKGDLIKEE
+900 KGDLTKED
-909 QQGILVWHSNVE
+909 QQGISVWRSNVE
-921 VKPRRQEKELTS
+921 VKPRRQKEELTS

-962 RTDFGILMHGLLSSV
+962 KTDFGILMHSLLSSV

-990 SNTGR
+990 LNTGR
-995 INEEDYKTLL
+995 ISEEEHDNLL
-1005 NNFTTAMDDPTYSE
+1005 ANFTTAMMDSTYAR
-1019 WFPSYGEAI
+1019 WFPPYGEVI

-1043 QRPDRVVLK
+1043 QRPDRVVL
-1052 RASDGT
+1052 RRDGDGT

-1065 YKLGDLGPVSEAYR
+1065 YKLGDPDPVPEAYR
-1079 RQVRHYVDQLRS
+1079 RQVRQYVDQLRS

>member
-40 TPPSDLSEDS
+40 TPHSDRSGDS

-88 IRLSKVEPGDEI
+88 IRLSEVKPGMAI

-231 HLINGNEWEEI
+231 HLINGNEWEDI
-242 KPFLLSEEAQ
+242 KPFLLSQKAQ
-252 KLVSQN
+252 QLISQN
-258 QQYLK
+258 QQDLK
-263 GVVDKY
+263 RIVNKY
-269 ESKLSKAVGFGQ
+269 ESKLRPITTIARKISEYNPYRWGSKIESISTIDNIADAILQEG
-281 RLTEL
+281 LTKE
-286 RPNKLVT
+286 V
-293 KVKSL
+293 
-298 ISIDELIKA
+298 IS
-307 FCSTDPK
+307 
-314 VRISKSLIKE
+314 E
-324 WKVNEKTEERTKE
+324 WKLTG
-337 ISKLIGDVLN
+337 SG
-347 CFPDDKEVKEYLSAR
+347 KEYEKDIYPLRDQVANLLPASGAKEYVNAR

-438 FEPLIYEARSSGHEN
+438 FEPLIREARSSKHEN

-672 VQSSKPEGNTGRADR
+672 VQSSKPEGDTERAEQ

-717 VEEKLYVNAFID
+717 VEEKLYVNSFID

-900 LKGDLIKEE
+900 HKGDLIKEE

>member
-1 MNRKTLTVYSASAGS
+1 MDRKTLTVYSASAGS

-25 FLLLLFLNHYAPHSD
+25 FLLLLFLNHYTPLSD
-40 TPPSDLSEDS
+40 RSGDRDV
-50 KATESK
+50 TESK

-88 IRLSKVEPGDEI
+88 IRLSEVKQGDEI

-110 LSGLVGKTV
+110 LSGLVDKTV
-119 KELSTDLPRLSEHAV
+119 KELSTDLPRLSKHAV

-179 EEAINLA
+179 EEAISLA
-186 IDNLKLEM
+186 IDNLKLKM
-194 DVHTYSNISNVVRR
+194 DANTYSNISEVVRR
-208 LQTDS
+208 LQTES
-213 IGKDK
+213 IGTDE

-231 HLINGNEWEEI
+231 HLINGNEWEQI
-242 KPFLLSEEAQ
+242 KSDLLSQKAQ
-252 KLVSQN
+252 QLVSQN

-269 ESKLSKAVGFGQ
+269 ESKLRPITTIARKISEYNPYRWGSKIESISTIDNIADAILQEG
-281 RLTEL
+281 LTKE
-286 RPNKLVT
+286 V
-293 KVKSL
+293 
-298 ISIDELIKA
+298 IS
-307 FCSTDPK
+307 
-314 VRISKSLIKE
+314 E
-324 WKVNEKTEERTKE
+324 WKLTGSGKEHEKDIYPLRDQVANLLPA
-337 ISKLIGDVLN
+337 SGA
-347 CFPDDKEVKEYLSAR
+347 KEYVNAR

-438 FEPLIYEARSSGHEN
+438 FEPLIREARSSKHEN

-469 ESSNFIKL
+469 ESSNFINL
-477 VDGIKKGSGET
+477 VDEIKKGSGET

-528 DLTRLHKMVY
+528 DLTMLHKMVY
-538 ERDNVKQEVPDHK
+538 ERNNVKQEVPDQK
-551 KASRAGYIEVSV
+551 RGTGSGYVEISV

-585 DLFACGYK
+585 DLFARGYK

-672 VQSSKPEGNTGRADR
+672 VQSSKPEGNTERADR

-752 NIKKAKIDMGNG
+752 NIDRTKVDMGSG

-787 PFANWDIYKLNENK
+787 PFANWDIYSPNRGR

-812 DYPELSS
+812 EYPELSS
-819 VVKSGIYLIDLNDK
+819 EVKSGIYLINMEDAI
-833 KRGLASDLAPI
+833 RGLASDLAPI

-871 YVFTKPKPKDGTVIK
+871 YVFTKPKSKTGTTTR
-886 INDIILDRMAVLDN
+886 INNIILDRMKKLEDN
-900 LKGDLIKEE
+900 LKGDLITEEE
-909 QQGILVWHSNVE
+909 QGISVWRSNVE

-962 RTDFGILMHGLLSSV
+962 RTDFGILMHSLLSSV

-1065 YKLGDLGPVSEAYR
+1065 YKLGDPGPVPEAYR

>member
-40 TPPSDLSEDS
+40 TPHSDRSGDS

-119 KELSTDLPRLSEHAV
+119 KELSIDLPDLSKDAV

-208 LQTDS
+208 LQTES
-213 IGKDK
+213 IGTDE

-231 HLINGNEWEEI
+231 LLINGNEWEEI
-242 KPFLLSEEAQ
+242 KSDLLSQKAQ
-252 KLVSQN
+252 QLISQN
-258 QQYLK
+258 QQDLK
-263 GVVDKY
+263 RIVNKY
-269 ESKLSKAVGFGQ
+269 ESKLRPITTIARKISEYNPYRWGSKIESISTIDNIADAILQEG
-281 RLTEL
+281 LTKE
-286 RPNKLVT
+286 V
-293 KVKSL
+293 
-298 ISIDELIKA
+298 IS
-307 FCSTDPK
+307 
-314 VRISKSLIKE
+314 E
-324 WKVNEKTEERTKE
+324 WKLTG
-337 ISKLIGDVLN
+337 SG
-347 CFPDDKEVKEYLSAR
+347 KEYEKDIYPLRDQVANLLPASGAKEYVNAR

-438 FEPLIYEARSSGHEN
+438 FEPLINEARSSGHEN

-538 ERDNVKQEVPDHK
+538 ERNNVKQEVPDQK
-551 KASRAGYIEVSV
+551 RGTGSGYVEISV

-585 DLFACGYK
+585 DLFARGYK

-649 LIRALSTA
+649 LIRTLSTA

-672 VQSSKPEGNTGRADR
+672 VQSSKPEGNTERADR

-752 NIKKAKIDMGNG
+752 NIDRTKVDMGSG
-764 ELDRINVLTIHE
+764 ELDRINVLTIHD

-787 PFANWDIYKLNENK
+787 PFADWDIYSPNRGRRN
-801 RDLRLIRIPDK
+801 LRLIRIPDK

-819 VVKSGIYLIDLNDK
+819 EVKSGIYLINMEDAI
-833 KRGLASDLAPI
+833 RGLASDLAPI

-849 EALYMEQ
+849 EALFMEQ

-871 YVFTKPKPKDGTVIK
+871 YVFTKPKSKTGTTTR
-886 INDIILDRMAVLDN
+886 INNIILDRMAILAT
-900 LKGDLIKEE
+900 LKGDLIKKEE
-909 QQGILVWHSNVE
+909 QGISVWRSNVE
-921 VKPRRQEKELTS
+921 EKPRRHKEKSTS

>member
-25 FLLLLFLNHYAPHSD
+25 FLLLLFLNHY
-40 TPPSDLSEDS
+40 TPQLDLSGDH

-88 IRLSKVEPGDEI
+88 IRLSEVKPGMAI

-269 ESKLSKAVGFGQ
+269 ESKLRPITTIARKISEYNPYRWGSKIESISTIDNIADAILQEG
-281 RLTEL
+281 LTKE
-286 RPNKLVT
+286 V
-293 KVKSL
+293 
-298 ISIDELIKA
+298 IS
-307 FCSTDPK
+307 
-314 VRISKSLIKE
+314 E
-324 WKVNEKTEERTKE
+324 WKLTGSGKEHEKDIYPLRDQVANLLPA
-337 ISKLIGDVLN
+337 SGA
-347 CFPDDKEVKEYLSAR
+347 KEYVNAR

-438 FEPLIYEARSSGHEN
+438 FEPLIREARSSKHEN

-469 ESSNFIKL
+469 ESSNFINL
-477 VDGIKKGSGET
+477 VDEIKKGSGEI

-528 DLTRLHKMVY
+528 DLTMLHKMVY
-538 ERDNVKQEVPDHK
+538 ERNNVKQEVPDQK
-551 KASRAGYIEVSV
+551 RGTGSGYVEISV

-585 DLFACGYK
+585 DLFARGYK

-636 SLTSSAIVRLLRT
+636 SLTGSAIVRLLRT

-672 VQSSKPEGNTGRADR
+672 VQSSKPEGNTERADR

-717 VEEKLYVNAFID
+717 VEEKLYVNAFVD

-752 NIKKAKIDMGNG
+752 NIDRTKVDMGSG

-787 PFANWDIYKLNENK
+787 PFANWDIYSPNRGR

-819 VVKSGIYLIDLNDK
+819 EVKSGIYLINMEDAI
-833 KRGLASDLAPI
+833 RGLASDLAPI

-863 LTRAKSEL
+863 FTRAKSEL
-871 YVFTKPKPKDGTVIK
+871 YVFTKPKSKTGTTTR
-886 INDIILDRMAVLDN
+886 INNIILDRMKKLEDN
-900 LKGDLIKEE
+900 LKGDLITEEE
-909 QQGILVWHSNVE
+909 QGISVWRSNVE
-921 VKPRRQEKELTS
+921 EKPRRQEEELTS

>member
-40 TPPSDLSEDS
+40 LSGDR
-50 KATESK
+50 KVTESTGD
-56 EKPYNFGFQ
+56 PYFGFQ
-65 GILGVTFTKKATLE
+65 GVLGVTFTKKATLE

-88 IRLSKVEPGDEI
+88 IRLSEVKAGTTI

-119 KELSTDLPRLSEHAV
+119 GELSDDLPRLSKHAV

-194 DVHTYSNISNVVRR
+194 DANTYSNISSVVRR
-208 LQTDS
+208 LQAES
-213 IGKDK
+213 IGTDER
-218 QVDPFKEIADIAK
+218 VDPFKEIADIAK

-242 KPFLLSEEAQ
+242 KPDLLSQKAQ
-252 KLVSQN
+252 QLVSQN

-263 GVVDKY
+263 GVVDTY
-269 ESKLSKAVGFGQ
+269 ESKLLPITTIARKISEYNPYGWTSKIKSISTIDNIADAILQEG
-281 RLTEL
+281 LTKEG
-286 RPNKLVT
+286 
-293 KVKSL
+293 
-298 ISIDELIKA
+298 IS
-307 FCSTDPK
+307 
-314 VRISKSLIKE
+314 E
-324 WKVNEKTEERTKE
+324 WKLTG
-337 ISKLIGDVLN
+337 SG
-347 CFPDDKEVKEYLSAR
+347 KEYERDIYPLRDQVANLLPTSGAKEYVTAR

-438 FEPLIYEARSSGHEN
+438 FEPLIREARSSKHEN

-469 ESSNFIKL
+469 ESSNFINL
-477 VDGIKKGSGET
+477 VDEIKKGSGET

-528 DLTRLHKMVY
+528 ELTRLHKMVY

-551 KASRAGYIEVSV
+551 KASRPGYIEVSA
-563 LPDNKKDE
+563 LPGGKKDE
-571 SIPDVKTY
+571 SIPDVETY
-579 LHNHLV
+579 LRDHLV
-585 DLFACGYK
+585 DLFARGYK

-601 RKNDQCEEVASWLT
+601 RQNAQCEKVATWLT
-615 EWAAVE
+615 EWAAE
-621 KDLASKY
+621 EEDQAGQY

-636 SLTSSAIVRLLRT
+636 SLTSSVIVRLLRT

-657 SPQSDK
+657 SPQSDN

-672 VQSSKPEGNTGRADR
+672 VQSSNTESGTNSAEQ

-717 VEEKLYVNAFID
+717 VEEKLYVNSFID

-752 NIKKAKIDMGNG
+752 NIDRTKVDMGSG

-787 PFANWDIYKLNENK
+787 PFANWDIYSPNKSK
-801 RDLRLIRIPDK
+801 RDLRLIRIPED
-812 DYPELSS
+812 DPNLPSD
-819 VVKSGIYLIDLNDK
+819 VKPGIYLINMEDGI
-833 KRGLASDLAPI
+833 RGLASDLAPI

-849 EALYMEQ
+849 ETHYMDE

-871 YVFTKPKPKDGTVIK
+871 YVFTKPKPKDGTVTR
-886 INDIILDRMAVLDN
+886 INDIILDRMKKLEED
-900 LKGDLIKEE
+900 LKDDLITEE
-909 QQGILVWHSNVE
+909 QQGISVWRSNVE
-921 VKPRRQEKELTS
+921 VKPRRQKEELTS

-962 RTDFGILMHGLLSSV
+962 RTDFGILMHSLLSSV

-990 SNTGR
+990 LNTGR
-995 INEEDYKTLL
+995 ISKEDHDNLL
-1005 NNFTTAMDDPTYSE
+1005 ANFTTAMKDPTYAG
-1019 WFPSYGEAI
+1019 WFPPYGEAI

-1043 QRPDRVVLK
+1043 QRPDRVVL
-1052 RASDGT
+1052 RRNGDGT

-1065 YKLGDLGPVSEAYR
+1065 YKLGDPDPVPEAYR
-1079 RQVRHYVDQLRS
+1079 RQVKHYVDQLRS

-1104 RSPDGIIKVC
+1104 RSDKGIIKVC

>member
-40 TPPSDLSEDS
+40 TPHSDRSGDS

-88 IRLSKVEPGDEI
+88 IRLSEVKPGMAI

-208 LQTDS
+208 LQTES
-213 IGKDK
+213 IGTDE

-231 HLINGNEWEEI
+231 HLINGNEWEQI
-242 KPFLLSEEAQ
+242 KSDLLSQKAQ
-252 KLVSQN
+252 QLVSQN

-269 ESKLSKAVGFGQ
+269 ESKLRPITTIARKISEYNPYRWGSKIESISTIDNIADAILQEG
-281 RLTEL
+281 LTKE
-286 RPNKLVT
+286 V
-293 KVKSL
+293 
-298 ISIDELIKA
+298 IS
-307 FCSTDPK
+307 
-314 VRISKSLIKE
+314 E
-324 WKVNEKTEERTKE
+324 WKLTGSGKEHEKDIYPLRDQVANLLPA
-337 ISKLIGDVLN
+337 SGA
-347 CFPDDKEVKEYLSAR
+347 KEYVNAR

-438 FEPLIYEARSSGHEN
+438 FEPLIREARSSGHEN

-469 ESSNFIKL
+469 ESSNFINL
-477 VDGIKKGSGET
+477 VDEIKKGSGET

-528 DLTRLHKMVY
+528 ELTRLHKMVY

-585 DLFACGYK
+585 DLFARGYK

-601 RKNDQCEEVASWLT
+601 RSNSKCEEVATWLT
-615 EWAAVE
+615 KWAAE
-621 KDLASKY
+621 EGDQAGQY

-636 SLTSSAIVRLLRT
+636 SLTSSVIVRLLRT

-657 SPQSDK
+657 SPQSEN

-672 VQSSKPEGNTGRADR
+672 VQSSKPEGDTERAEQ

-717 VEEKLYVNAFID
+717 VEEKLYVNSFID

-849 EALYMEQ
+849 EALYMEM

-863 LTRAKSEL
+863 FTRAKSEL
-871 YVFTKPKPKDGTVIK
+871 YVFTEPKPQKSTTTR

-900 LKGDLIKEE
+900 LKGDLITEE
-909 QQGILVWHSNVE
+909 QQGISVWRSNVE
-921 VKPRRQEKELTS
+921 EKPRRHKEKSTS